1 MIAQLLNR
9 QFVREQ
15 MEVIEAQLADDV
27 SRQRAGGA
35 DDAPLDQSD
44 YREALAHVDRAR
56 DKEQQKS
63 SGQPGFTPDDR
74 RRGGE
79 SPAELDDFSFLSR
92 DPTVSIVQSAL
103 ELHLER
109 EESGAELVRS
119 EPADDRRRGENDV
132 PVVTDLSLKDY
143 QPQRDPA
150 NGRRLFN
157 RFSITDVGWV
167 SSKVAEGIRL
177 FRNRRSFPSEPAPP
191 VEINDGAR
199 LILVG
204 DWGSGIPRA
213 QKVATAMGYELRTS
227 LERNQ
232 EVHVIHLGDVYYSGW
247 AYEYEKRFLPHWP
260 VRPEQAAKAG
270 SWCLNGNHDMYS
282 GGHGYFD
289 TLLKDPR
296 FARQGQA
303 SFFRLF
309 NKHWQILGLDTAWE
323 ENGLK
328 DPQSGWVRDVL
339 EKNKQKAI
347 MLTHHQLFSAF
358 EDGPDVGLVLRDKL
372 QQVLDE
378 SRIHTAFFGHEHRCV
393 LYKPGTVKYA
403 RLIGHGGV
411 PVYMTHGIDD
421 PYPPSVSY
429 EYRRYMTSSFGLEH
443 WALFGFAVL
452 DFEGPR
458 IHVRYVDEDGD
469 THREETIE

>member
-9 QFVREQ
+9 QFVLEQ
-15 MEVIEAQLADDV
+15 MEAIRAQLTEDV
-27 SRQRAGGA
+27 SQQRYGGA
-35 DDAPLDQSD
+35 EASLEPRD
-44 YREALAHVDRAR
+44 YEGALAHVGHAIDQERR
-56 DKEQQKS
+56 ES
-63 SGQPGFTPDDR
+63 TGQPSFAPDDR
-74 RRGGE
+74 RRDGE
-79 SPAELDDFSFLSR
+79 RPAELEDFAFVSR
-92 DPTVSIVQSAL
+92 DPIVSIVQSAL

-109 EESGAELVRS
+109 KESSAELVRA
-119 EPADDRRRGENDV
+119 EPADDRRRGEDDR
-132 PVVTDLSLKDY
+132 PVVTDLSLKDHD
-143 QPQRDPA
+143 PQRDPED
-150 NGRRLFN
+150 GRRVFD
-157 RFSITDVGWV
+157 RFSITDIGWV

-177 FRNRRSFPSEPAPP
+177 FRKRRPFIEKPAPP
-191 VEINDGAR
+191 VKIDDGAR
-199 LILVG
+199 IILVG

-213 QKVATAMGYELRTS
+213 QKVGTAMGYEVRAS
-227 LERNQ
+227 LERNH

-247 AYEYEKRFLPHWP
+247 EYEYQKRFLPYWP
-260 VRPEQAAKAG
+260 VKPEQAAKAG

-282 GGHGYFD
+282 GGYGYFD
-289 TLLKDPR
+289 SLLKDPR
-296 FARQGQA
+296 FKRQGRA

-309 NKHWQILGLDTAWE
+309 NKHWQILGLDTAWD

-328 DPQSGWVRDVL
+328 DPQGGWVRDVL

-358 EDGPDVGLVLRDKL
+358 EDGDGVGVVLRNKL
-372 QQVLDE
+372 QPVLDE
-378 SRIHTAFFGHEHRCV
+378 NRIHTAFFGHEHRCV

-421 PYPPSVSY
+421 AYPPSVSY
-429 EYRRYMTSSFGLEH
+429 EYRRYITSSFGLEH

-452 DFEGPR
+452 DFDGPR

-469 THREETIE
+469 THMEETIE